1 MDKKKLSTRV
11 LEAVLLGGLVSAVS
25 VASAQPGCKVLPS
38 HAALRLALSSVVAG
52 GDNAGLGNNMWGT
65 VVNRDGQVCAV
76 VFTGTDRNDQWPLS
90 RVISAQKANTANG
103 LSLQGFALSTGN
115 LNGAVLPGG
124 SLYGLQHSNP
134 VDTAVAYGG
143 PGHADGT
150 ANQYGQPNDPL
161 VGRFIGGVN
170 VFGGGL
176 ALYSRNGNIVGAIGV
191 SGSTSCADHII
202 AWKTRDALGLDN
214 VPNGVA
220 DGTDNLIL
228 NDPPTPNS
236 FEHPSCGFG
245 EEAIIPNLPASNPIG
260 PNQ

>member
-11 LEAVLLGGLVSAVS
+11 LEAVLLGGLTFAAS
-25 VASAQPGCKVLPS
+25 VASAQTNCAVLPS
-38 HAALRLALSSVVAG
+38 HAALRLAVTSAVAG
-52 GDNAGLGNNMWGT
+52 GGNGGLGNNMWAT

-115 LNGAVLPGG
+115 LNGVVQPGG
-124 SLYGLQHSNP
+124 SLFGLQHSNP

-143 PGHADGT
+143 PDHTGGS

-161 VGRFIGGVN
+161 LGEFVGGVN

-176 ALYSRNGNIVGAIGV
+176 ALYNANGNLIGAVGV
-191 SGSTSCADHII
+191 SGDTSCTDHIV
-202 AWKTRDALGLDN
+202 AWRTRDALGLDN

-220 DGTDNLIL
+220 DGTDNLII
-228 NDPPTPNS
+228 NDPPTPGS

-245 EEAIIPNLPASNPIG
+245 EDAIIANLPTAYPAG
-260 PNQ
+260 ANQ